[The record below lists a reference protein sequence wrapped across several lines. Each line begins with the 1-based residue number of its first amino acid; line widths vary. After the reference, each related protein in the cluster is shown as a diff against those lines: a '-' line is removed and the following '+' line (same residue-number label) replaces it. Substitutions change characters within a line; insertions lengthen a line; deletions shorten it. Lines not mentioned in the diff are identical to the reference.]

1 MRKIRL
7 GTVCAGLLLVGLG
20 LANASVRAASPP
32 AAPTDFSG
40 IWVPVAAARDPLAP
54 DSLRMTDRAKGALA
68 AFDARRFD
76 STRFCM
82 PYGTPRNTLSTAPYP
97 IEILQR
103 PERLTMIFDRLGD
116 VRRIFLDGRAR
127 PNPLWPTWFG
137 HSLGRWEGKTLVIET
152 LALTKESILNDG
164 GLPHSEDMRMVER
177 LSLATRDGVQW
188 LSDEITIT
196 DATTYEAPIKVTQR
210 FRRVEGAQ
218 MSEGSVLCL
227 VDQWRQDLERRNQT
241 LVEGPPSDAGKGAQ
255 P

>member
-1 MRKIRL
+1 MPTIRL
-7 GTVCAGLLLVGLG
+7 GPVCAGLLLLG
-20 LANASVRAASPP
+20 SWLATVSVRAASPL
-32 AAPTDFSG
+32 AAPVDFSG
-40 IWVPVAAARDPLAP
+40 IWVPVAVARDPLAP
-54 DSLRMTDRAKGALA
+54 DTLRMTDRAKAALA

-137 HSLGRWEGKTLVIET
+137 HSIGRWEGKTLVIET

-164 GLPHSEDMRMVER
+164 GLPHSEDARLVER
-177 LSLATRDGVQW
+177 FKLSTRDGTQW
-188 LSDEITIT
+188 LSDEITIIDPT
-196 DATTYEAPIKVTQR
+196 MYEGPIKVTQR
-210 FRRVEGAQ
+210 FKRADGAQ

-241 LVEGPPSDAGKGAQ
+241 LAAGPQSLTGKGAQ

>member
-1 MRKIRL
+1 M
-7 GTVCAGLLLVGLG
+7 
-20 LANASVRAASPP
+20 
-32 AAPTDFSG
+32 DFAG

-54 DSLRMTDRAKGALA
+54 DTLRMTERAKAALA

-103 PERLTMIFDRLGD
+103 PERLTMVFDRLGD
-116 VRRIFLDGRAR
+116 VRRVYLDGRAR

-152 LALTKESILNDG
+152 LALTKESILNDA
-164 GLPHSEDMRMVER
+164 GLPHSEDMRLVER
-177 LSLATRDGVQW
+177 LSVSTRDGTQW
-188 LSDEITIT
+188 LSDEITLT
-196 DATTYEAPIKVTQR
+196 DPAMYEAPIKLTQR
-210 FRRVEGAQ
+210 FRRADGAQ

-227 VDQWRQDLERRNQT
+227 VDQWRQDLERRSQT
-241 LVEGPPSDAGKGAQ
+241 LAGGPPSGTAKGAQ
-255 P
+255 Q

>member
-1 MRKIRL
+1 MANIRL
-7 GTVCAGLLLVGLG
+7 STVCAGLLLVALW
-20 LANASVRAASPP
+20 LSAVSVRAASPA
-32 AAPTDFSG
+32 AAPVDFSG
-40 IWVPVAAARDPLAP
+40 IWVPVAATRDPLAP
-54 DSLRMTDRAKGALA
+54 DMLRMTDRAKAALT
-68 AFDARRFD
+68 AFDVRRFD

-164 GLPHSEDMRMVER
+164 GLPHSEDMRLVER
-177 LSLATRDGVQW
+177 LSLSTRDGTQW

-196 DATTYEAPIKVTQR
+196 DPTMYETPIKVTQR

-241 LVEGPPSDAGKGAQ
+241 LAEGQRLGADKGGQ